1 MFSEDK
7 GHLLLSQNQT
17 MLETPYP
24 ALSFEP
30 QALDRELQGRV
41 AWVELLQEQGKNSS
55 NGITSTKTCQ
65 DVLFLAKL

>member
-17 MLETPYP
+17 TLETPYP

-41 AWVELLQEQGKNSS
+41 AWVGLLRNQARTPQMG
-55 NGITSTKTCQ
+55 
-65 DVLFLAKL
+65 